1 MNRRNGQAAKRT
13 RVVDADQ
20 SGSQSSPYN
29 RRGEQSR
36 SPFRK
41 FIPLLFIA
49 VVGLLIARE
58 EVPAVAEWWQK
69 TFSPESWR
77 AQNTCK
83 QAVIDSAGEAKY
95 VRVLEA
101 GRVHDTMDGP
111 YVEGLLVVEL
121 AADGAEERAEYN
133 CYLDKA
139 GKLFRLN
146 RKSPRN

>member
-1 MNRRNGQAAKRT
+1 MNRRNGQTAKRT
-13 RVVDADQ
+13 RSLDPDQ
-20 SGSQSSPYN
+20 SGSQPSPYD
-29 RRGEQSR
+29 RRGEQGR

-41 FIPLLFIA
+41 IVPLLFIA
-49 VVGLLIARE
+49 IVGLLIARE
-58 EVPAVAEWWQK
+58 EVPAVAEWWQR

-77 AQNTCK
+77 VQNTCK
-83 QAVIDSAGEAKY
+83 QALMDSSGEGKY

-121 AADGAEERAEYN
+121 AANGAEERAEYN

-146 RKSPRN
+146 RKSPRK

>member
-13 RVVDADQ
+13 RALDPDQ
-20 SGSQSSPYN
+20 GGSQSSHYN
-29 RRGEQSR
+29 RQGEQSR

-77 AQNTCK
+77 AHNTCK
-83 QAVIDSAGEAKY
+83 QAVMDSSGEGKY
-95 VRVLEA
+95 VRVVEA
-101 GRVHDTMDGP
+101 GRVHDTMDGR

-121 AADGAEERAEYN
+121 AANGAEERAEYN